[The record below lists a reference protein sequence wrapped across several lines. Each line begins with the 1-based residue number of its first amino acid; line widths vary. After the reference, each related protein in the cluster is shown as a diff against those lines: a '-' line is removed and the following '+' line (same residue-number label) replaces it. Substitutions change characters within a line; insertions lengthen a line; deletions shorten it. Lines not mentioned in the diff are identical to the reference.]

1 MPATSRLRGFALLAL
16 LPLAACGTTPA
27 GDGPGPDRM
36 TPAPAT
42 DAPVAAD
49 GEAFNL
55 RPQQGATLA
64 DQGTLHFREV
74 ANDSRCRPGQQCIW
88 AGDAEL
94 VFEWQPTTG
103 TGETFSLHTNTTLGD
118 KTHAIGGRR
127 VSLLSLSFDDPP
139 VASLQVDRG
148 N

>member
-16 LPLAACGTTPA
+16 FALAACGTAPA
-27 GDGPGPDRM
+27 GDGPGPGPM

-42 DAPVAAD
+42 DAPAVVD
-49 GEAFNL
+49 GEAFTL
-55 RPQQGATLA
+55 RAQQGATLA
-64 DQGTLHFREV
+64 DQGTLRLLEV

-94 VFEWQPTTG
+94 VFEWQPATG
-103 TGETFSLHTNTTLGD
+103 TGETFSLHTTQGD
-118 KTHAIGGRR
+118 KTHAIGERR
-127 VSLLSLSFDDPP
+127 VGLLSLSFDEPP
-139 VASLQVDRG
+139 VARLQVDRG